1 MKKALIILNPQAGT
15 KQANKYFVEI
25 LQVFNQAGFDT
36 TVAITEKKGDGT
48 NFVMDRG
55 RGYDLIVA
63 IGGDGTFNEVMDGVL
78 TANLDVRIG
87 YIPAGSTN
95 DFGSSLGLTKDV
107 VESAK
112 SIVDGSIHT
121 LDVGAFNGR
130 HFSYVASFG
139 AFTKTSYAAP
149 QTLKNTLGHLAY
161 VLEGIKDIPSIKPL
175 RLTIQS
181 EYETYKGEYLFGAIC
196 NSTSVAGL
204 LTLSEKIVDMADG
217 KFEVLLIKKP
227 NNVLEFNQILGA
239 LATQNFI
246 NSPMITFFS
255 SGSLEIMADPG
266 MPWTLDGEYQ
276 PGCERIKIQN
286 IHGAIQ
292 VVLNEETRVHT
303 LTPDEK
309 FDDFLYKL
317 LDHYEQMR

>member
-1 MKKALIILNPQAGT
+1 MKKALIILNPCAGT
-15 KQANKYFVEI
+15 RQANKNFVEI
-25 LQVFNQAGFDT
+25 LQVFNQAGYET
-36 TVAITEKKGDGT
+36 TVAVTEKRGDGT
-48 NFVMDRG
+48 DFVLSRG
-55 RGYDLIVA
+55 KEYHLIVA

-78 TANLDVRIG
+78 TADLDVHIG

-95 DFGSSLGLTKDV
+95 DFGSSLGLTRDV

-112 SIVDGSIHT
+112 SIVDGSLHT
-121 LDVGAFNGR
+121 LDVGTFNGR

-139 AFTKTSYAAP
+139 AFTKSSYAAP
-149 QTLKNTLGHLAY
+149 QNLKNTLGHLAY
-161 VLEGIKDIPSIKPL
+161 VLEGIKDLPSIKPL
-175 RLTIQS
+175 KLTIQS
-181 EYETYKGEYLFGAIC
+181 EYETYEGEYLFGAIC

-204 LTLSEKIVDMADG
+204 LTISEKIVDMADG

-227 NNVLEFNQILGA
+227 NNVIELNQMLAA
-239 LATQNFI
+239 LATQNFV

-255 SGSLEIMADPG
+255 SGSLEITADPE

-276 PGCERIKIQN
+276 QGCESIKIQN

-292 VVLNEETRVHT
+292 VLLNEETRVHT

-309 FDDFLYKL
+309 FDELLYRL
-317 LDHYEQMR
+317 IEPYE

>member
-1 MKKALIILNPQAGT
+1 MKKALIILNPCAGT
-15 KQANKYFVEI
+15 RQANKSFVEI
-25 LQVFNQAGFDT
+25 LQVFNQAGYET
-36 TVAITEKKGDGT
+36 TVAITEKRGDGT
-48 NFVMDRG
+48 DFVLKQGKD
-55 RGYDLIVA
+55 YDLIVA

-78 TANLDVRIG
+78 TTGLDVHIG

-107 VESAK
+107 VQSAK
-112 SIVDGSIHT
+112 SIVDGSIHL
-121 LDVGAFNGR
+121 LDVGSFNGR

-139 AFTKTSYAAP
+139 AFTQTSYNAP

-161 VLEGIKDIPSIKPL
+161 VLEGIKDITSIKPFKL
-175 RLTIQS
+175 SFQS
-181 EYETYKGEYLFGAIC
+181 EYETFEGEYLFGAVC
-196 NSTSVAGL
+196 NSTSVAGM

-227 NNVLEFNQILGA
+227 NNVLELNQMIAA
-239 LATQNFI
+239 LATQNFT

-255 SGSLEIMADPG
+255 TGNLEIHADPD

-276 PGCERIKIQN
+276 AGCEQIKIQN
-286 IHGAIQ
+286 IHGAIP
-292 VVLNEETRVHT
+292 VLLNDETRVHT

-309 FDDFLYKL
+309 FDEFLFKL
-317 LDHYEQMR
+317 IERYE

>member
-1 MKKALIILNPQAGT
+1 MKKAFIILNPQAGT
-15 KQANKYFVEI
+15 KQANKSFVEI
-25 LQVFNQAGFDT
+25 LGIFNKGGYST
-36 TVAITEKKGDGT
+36 TVAITQKRGDGT
-48 NFVMDRG
+48 DFVLKYG
-55 RGYDLIVA
+55 KAYDLIVA

-78 TANLDVRIG
+78 TADLDVRIG

-107 VESAK
+107 VESAE

-121 LDVGAFNGR
+121 LDVGDFNGR

-139 AFTKTSYAAP
+139 AFTKTSYSAP
-149 QTLKNTLGHLAY
+149 QNLKNTLGHLAY

-175 RLTIQS
+175 KLTIQS
-181 EYETYKGEYLFGAIC
+181 EYETYEGEYLFGAIC
-196 NSTSVAGL
+196 NSTSVAGV

-217 KFEVLLIKKP
+217 KFEVMLIKKP
-227 NNVLEFNQILGA
+227 NNVLELNQMLGA
-239 LATQNFI
+239 LATQNFT

-255 SGSLEIMADPG
+255 SGNLEITADPD

-276 PGCERIKIQN
+276 QGCEQIKIQN
-286 IHGAIQ
+286 LHGAIQ
-292 VVLNEETRVHT
+292 VMLNEKTRVHT

-309 FDDFLYKL
+309 FDELLYKL
-317 LDHYEQMR
+317 IERYK